1 MKFIITESKY
11 ENVKNTIKKSISQI
25 GLIETLRRYKLP
37 MESLDY
43 VLEKEEG
50 EYFSPKQLRNVLI
63 YYVLIVRSLPD
74 WIEIDEYKIYLDKRF
89 ENVSFDFCEIG
100 IIKNRDGGPARI
112 GVSGHFSPFA
122 QPSREY
128 EPFCQIDFSWFTK
141 GDYRDYDNL
150 YFESDKYNKGYRF
163 EAPKISSMKELKDW
177 YLNDLPKQSIQQAE
191 TYIDYVL
198 EEENI

>member
-100 IIKNRDGGPARI
+100 IIKNREGGPARI
-112 GVSGHFSPFA
+112 GVIGHFSPFA

-141 GDYRDYDNL
+141 GDYRDYDNF
-150 YFESDKYNKGYRF
+150 YFESDKYDKGYRF